1 MKNVYINGV
10 GAVTVQGV
18 YDENFFEEETVPLKN
33 VNYAQHPSYKNWI
46 TPAMIRRMSTAVK
59 MGIYASQT
67 ALDDAQL
74 TTPETII
81 TGTGMGCLQD
91 SEKFL
96 RSLIENQEQ
105 FLTPTSFI
113 QSTHNTVGAQIAL
126 RLQCKGYNFTY
137 VNGANSF
144 ENALLDAKLQIQ
156 NSETQNVLLGGID
169 EISDYTLSLL
179 EKIQHIKKEGESID
193 FKNPQTNGVPF
204 GEGAAFFVLSDE
216 KTAETYAEIKDV
228 SVFITPNKQDIKTE
242 INDFLHQNQLEL
254 EDIDAIILGKNGD
267 MAFDAVYKEVAEMFH
282 KTPQIY
288 YKHLSG
294 EYNTASAI
302 GFLAASHLIKKQTIP
317 VMLQLNPIQPVEI
330 KKVLLFNQYRAT
342 DFSFV
347 LLSQ

>member
-10 GAVTVQGV
+10 GVVTVQGV
-18 YDENFFEEETVPLKN
+18 YDENFFEKEALPLKN

-46 TPAMIRRMSTAVK
+46 APAMIRRMSTAVK

-67 ALDDAQL
+67 ALDDAHL

-96 RSLIENQEQ
+96 RNLIENQEQ

-126 RLQCKGYNFTY
+126 KLQCKGYNFTY

-144 ENALLDAKLQIQ
+144 ENALLDAKLQIE

-179 EKIQHIKKEGESID
+179 EKIHHVKKEGEAIN
-193 FKNPQTNGVPF
+193 FKNPETKGVPF

-216 KTAETYAEIKDV
+216 KN
-228 SVFITPNKQDIKTE
+228 SRNLCRNNRCFC
-242 INDFLHQNQLEL
+242 F
-254 EDIDAIILGKNGD
+254 
-267 MAFDAVYKEVAEMFH
+267 
-282 KTPQIY
+282 
-288 YKHLSG
+288 
-294 EYNTASAI
+294 
-302 GFLAASHLIKKQTIP
+302 
-317 VMLQLNPIQPVEI
+317 
-330 KKVLLFNQYRAT
+330 QYPE
-342 DFSFV
+342 
-347 LLSQ
+347 